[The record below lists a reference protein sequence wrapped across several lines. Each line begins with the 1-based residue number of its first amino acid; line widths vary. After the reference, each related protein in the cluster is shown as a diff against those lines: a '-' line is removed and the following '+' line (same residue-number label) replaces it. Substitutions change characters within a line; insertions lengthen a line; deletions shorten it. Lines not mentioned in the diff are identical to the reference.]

1 MRGNATARASMQFF
15 VETMSTAPA
24 GLWLVPDGAMDQ
36 TAPPRSPRP

>member
-15 VETMSTAPA
+15 VVTRSTAPG

-36 TAPPRSPRP
+36 TTPTRSVRP